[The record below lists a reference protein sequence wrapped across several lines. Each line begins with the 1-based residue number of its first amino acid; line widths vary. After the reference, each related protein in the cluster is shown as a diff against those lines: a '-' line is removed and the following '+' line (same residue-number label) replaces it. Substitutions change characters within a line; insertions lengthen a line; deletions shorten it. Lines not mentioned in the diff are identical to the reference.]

1 MSISSTNRKAGPYP
15 CNGATVAFPFAFKVF
30 AAADVRVVLTDADG
44 GEIDLVLGSGYTVA
58 LNSDQDTSPGGTVT
72 TVATYA
78 TGYLVTLTSQLQN
91 LQPVVLTNVGGFYPR
106 VINDALDRVT
116 ILVQQLGE
124 QVGRAVKVGISSVV
138 SPDALMAQLSA
149 SVASAFGYST
159 AAAGSASDAA
169 DSAAQAASSAA
180 DAAAAAA
187 GATDASNLITGT
199 IPDARFPAT
208 LPSGVTVPAAQ
219 LTGTV
224 SIPVASTSSAAI
236 GYGIGAGSTV
246 TQATD
251 KFTAVTLNK
260 PSGRITMNA
269 AALASGAS
277 ANFILNNNALVLP
290 YTVSVNIVGGVSDVR
305 NYNVSAGFNSNGSVQ
320 IILRNL
326 SGGALSEAAQI
337 QFNVLQG
344 ATT

>member
-1 MSISSTNRKAGPYP
+1 MP
-15 CNGATVAFPFAFKVF
+15 
-30 AAADVRVVLTDADG
+30 
-44 GEIDLVLGSGYTVA
+44 
-58 LNSDQDTSPGGTVT
+58 TSPPAISALPTPPS
-72 TVATYA
+72 
-78 TGYLVTLTSQLQN
+78 TSS
-91 LQPVVLTNVGGFYPR
+91 PTNFDSQA
-106 VINDALDRVT
+106 DAF
-116 ILVQQLGE
+116 LG
-124 QVGRAVKVGISSVV
+124 AL
-138 SPDALMAQLSA
+138 PDLA
-149 SVASAFGYST
+149 SDIGAVASNVYAN
-159 AAAGSASDAA
+159 AVE
-169 DSAAQAASSAA
+169 AASSASTASTAATTASTAATTALNAPATQATSSTSLTIGGGSKSLTLAQTGKAFAIGQWVSVA
-180 DAAAAAA
+180 DTTNPSTRWLA
-187 GATDASNLITGT
+187 GAVSAFDSGTGAMTIDVAYITGSGSGGSWAVTPIAPIIAMDASKLSTGT

-208 LPSGVTVPAAQ
+208 LPSGVAVPAAR

-251 KFTAVTLNK
+251 KFTTVTLNK

-277 ANFILNNNALVLP
+277 VNFILNNNALVLP

-305 NYNVSAGFNSNGSVQ
+305 KYDVSAGFNSNGSVQ
-320 IILRNL
+320 IILRNI